1 MKLLLENFRSF
12 ITGQESGLPQIYCD
26 MDGVLVDFER
36 GIIGQINKDLK
47 RLRSMPDS
55 KNLIKIETA
64 LAKIGRKEV
73 TINDL
78 RGKLETFKPV
88 RDYMYG
94 RVGEDATFWANL
106 PWMPGGK
113 ELWAFIA
120 PYKPHILTTPM
131 GGGSEYGKTFWIH
144 ENLGKLSDEQEV
156 NMSRRKHKWAL
167 NESGEPNI
175 LIDDW
180 DKNLGPWSTSTGGK
194 KGGPYSKYAIQCA
207 NGNYQAAIAKLKE
220 HGFS

>member
-1 MKLLLENFRSF
+1 
-12 ITGQESGLPQIYCD
+12 